1 MTPAQFWQI
10 EMQNQQGQQAEQQ
23 EQQRYNQKMIMDGL
37 AQLGGAFGDIAD
49 EKAMVGAMDKAV
61 GFMSDI
67 EVIKPEIRDSFM
79 NLDRRE
85 KPLVFDHLRQ
95 GMFAPYAAGQS
106 AGFQAQAWDK
116 YRQSDPNAGPQSRN
130 KYGYRY
136 QGPQGP

>member
-10 EMQNQQGQQAEQQ
+10 EQGNQQNQQ
-23 EQQRYNQKMIMDGL
+23 EQQRYSQKMLMDGL
-37 AQLGGAFGDIAD
+37 MQLGGAVAGMAD
-49 EKAMVGAMDKAV
+49 EKAMSGAMDKAV

-85 KPLVFDHLRQ
+85 KPMVFDLLRQ
-95 GMFAPYAAGQS
+95 GMFAPFAAGQS

-116 YRQSDPNAGPQSRN
+116 YKKNWGSDAGGQPNPFT
-130 KYGYRY
+130 Y
-136 QGPQGP
+136 

>member
-10 EMQNQQGQQAEQQ
+10 EMQNQQNQQA
-23 EQQRYNQKMIMDGL
+23 QQRGNQKMIMDGL

-49 EKAMVGAMDKAV
+49 EKAMSGAMDKAV

-85 KPLVFDHLRQ
+85 KPMVFDLLRQ
-95 GMFAPYAAGQS
+95 GMFAPFAAGQS

-116 YRQSDPNAGPQSRN
+116 YKSKWGAGGGGSPQPFT
-130 KYGYRY
+130 Y
-136 QGPQGP
+136 

>member
-1 MTPAQFWQI
+1 MTPAQFWAI
-10 EMQNQQGQQAEQQ
+10 EQGNQQNQQ

-37 AQLGGAFGDIAD
+37 TQLGGAFSDIAD
-49 EKAMVGAMDKAV
+49 EKAMSGAMDKAV

-85 KPLVFDHLRQ
+85 KPMVFDLLRQ
-95 GMFAPYAAGQS
+95 GMFAPFAAGQS

-116 YRQSDPNAGPQSRN
+116 YRQSGGGGGGGQPNPFT
-130 KYGYRY
+130 Y
-136 QGPQGP
+136 

>member
-1 MTPAQFWQI
+1 MNPAQFWAL
-10 EMQNQQGQQAEQQ
+10 EMQNQQNQQ

-37 AQLGGAFGDIAD
+37 TQLGGAFGDIAD
-49 EKAMVGAMDKAV
+49 EKAMSGAMDKAV

-85 KPLVFDHLRQ
+85 KPMVFDLLRQ
-95 GMFAPYAAGQS
+95 GMFAPFAAGQS

-116 YRQSDPNAGPQSRN
+116 YRQSGGGGGDEQRGNN
-130 KYGYRY
+130 KYGYRF
-136 QGPQGP
+136 GG

>member
-10 EMQNQQGQQAEQQ
+10 EQANQQNQQQNQQ

-37 AQLGGAFGDIAD
+37 MQLGGAVAGMVD
-49 EKAMVGAMDKAV
+49 EKAMSGAMDKAV
-61 GFMSDI
+61 GLMSDI

-79 NLDRRE
+79 NLERRE
-85 KPLVFDHLRQ
+85 KPLVFDLLRQ

-116 YRQSDPNAGPQSRN
+116 YRQGGANTDPQSRN

-136 QGPQGP
+136 QGP

>member
-1 MTPAQFWQI
+1 MTPAQFLQI
-10 EMQNQQGQQAEQQ
+10 EQANQQNQQ
-23 EQQRYNQKMIMDGL
+23 EQQRYSQKMLMDGL
-37 AQLGGAFGDIAD
+37 MQLGGAVAGMAD
-49 EKAMVGAMDKAV
+49 EKAMSGAMDKAV

-85 KPLVFDHLRQ
+85 KPMVFDLLRQ

-106 AGFQAQAWDK
+106 AGFQAAAWDK
-116 YRQSDPNAGPQSRN
+116 YRQGDPNAGPQSRN

>member
-10 EMQNQQGQQAEQQ
+10 EMQNQQNQQ
-23 EQQRYNQKMIMDGL
+23 EQQRGNQKMIMDGL

-49 EKAMVGAMDKAV
+49 EKAMVGAMDKGV

-67 EVIKPEIRDSFM
+67 GAMQPEIRDKFM
-79 NLDRRE
+79 NLADKE
-85 KPLVFDHLRQ
+85 KPFVFDLLRQ

-116 YRQSDPNAGPQSRN
+116 YRQSGGGGGGGQPGGGWTV
-130 KYGYRY
+130 Y
-136 QGPQGP
+136 